1 MGDVNKLFV
10 SKSLLTTPNNVLPLH
25 FKQTFPTMIWIFNEG
40 KGDGIKSRLPFKIFS
55 TLNNSEFEI
64 GENIWWIRYRSGDLG
79 KLDEDQFLWMCG
91 RLKELIITAGGEN
104 IAPLP
109 IENNI
114 LAELSD
120 ILSYVIG
127 EISNE

>member
-1 MGDVNKLFV
+1 
-10 SKSLLTTPNNVLPLH
+10 
-25 FKQTFPTMIWIFNEG
+25 
-40 KGDGIKSRLPFKIFS
+40 
-55 TLNNSEFEI
+55 
-64 GENIWWIRYRSGDLG
+64 
-79 KLDEDQFLWMCG
+79 MCG

-114 LAELSD
+114 IAELSD

-127 EISNE
+127 EISNVKMCHQLTFKDIYLNLNKFYFPIEIKNSLGEHVLDNFNF

>member
-1 MGDVNKLFV
+1 M
-10 SKSLLTTPNNVLPLH
+10 
-25 FKQTFPTMIWIFNEG
+25 
-40 KGDGIKSRLPFKIFS
+40 
-55 TLNNSEFEI
+55 EFEI
-64 GENIWWIRYRSGDLG
+64 GENIWWIPNRSGDLG
-79 KLDEDQFLWMCG
+79 KLDEDKFLWMCG

-114 LAELSD
+114 VAELSD

>member
-1 MGDVNKLFV
+1 MSSEHVLF
-10 SKSLLTTPNNVLPLH
+10 
-25 FKQTFPTMIWIFNEG
+25 
-40 KGDGIKSRLPFKIFS
+40 D
-55 TLNNSEFEI
+55 
-64 GENIWWIRYRSGDLG
+64 
-79 KLDEDQFLWMCG
+79 FLRIATVARRRGLRRACG

-114 LAELSD
+114 VAELSD

>member
-1 MGDVNKLFV
+1 M
-10 SKSLLTTPNNVLPLH
+10 
-25 FKQTFPTMIWIFNEG
+25 
-40 KGDGIKSRLPFKIFS
+40 
-55 TLNNSEFEI
+55 
-64 GENIWWIRYRSGDLG
+64 
-79 KLDEDQFLWMCG
+79 DEDQFLWMCG

-114 LAELSD
+114 IAELSN

>member
-1 MGDVNKLFV
+1 MLK
-10 SKSLLTTPNNVLPLH
+10 
-25 FKQTFPTMIWIFNEG
+25 
-40 KGDGIKSRLPFKIFS
+40 
-55 TLNNSEFEI
+55 NSEFEI

-114 LAELSD
+114 IAELSD

>member
-1 MGDVNKLFV
+1 M
-10 SKSLLTTPNNVLPLH
+10 
-25 FKQTFPTMIWIFNEG
+25 
-40 KGDGIKSRLPFKIFS
+40 
-55 TLNNSEFEI
+55 
-64 GENIWWIRYRSGDLG
+64 
-79 KLDEDQFLWMCG
+79 DEDQFLWMRG

-114 LAELSD
+114 VAELSD

-127 EISNE
+127 KISNEYFFMNMPGPQNVPSIDFQRHLSESY

>member
-1 MGDVNKLFV
+1 MFSPIFFTNFYHKFFSVWAVEKENFLFV
-10 SKSLLTTPNNVLPLH
+10 QTSFFSPFGSWNRNHNKYLL
-25 FKQTFPTMIWIFNEG
+25 K
-40 KGDGIKSRLPFKIFS
+40 
-55 TLNNSEFEI
+55 NSEFEI

-114 LAELSD
+114 VAELSD